1 MKIKNINTKHLASEI
16 IYYDEID
23 STQLEI
29 WRRVENNKIKS
40 GTVIIANTQ
49 TNGIR
54 NARQSMAHRRR
65 K

>member
-1 MKIKNINTKHLASEI
+1 MKIENINTKNLGNTV

-23 STQLEI
+23 STQLEV
-29 WRRVENNKIKS
+29 WRRVENNSIKS

-54 NARQSMAHRRR
+54 NAW
-65 K
+65 